1 LYIHSILLCL
11 NKAGLDELE
20 FNYIREL
27 AVAVRKHGLD
37 LSELALHFRLY
48 NYFLKSGAAED
59 RIESF
64 IDNINSSNLPPK
76 KSLSLYINY
85 TRSQRQ
91 NLFRLIWCQDIYQGK
106 IRTEAKD

>member
-1 LYIHSILLCL
+1 M
-11 NKAGLDELE
+11 NFAD
-20 FNYIREL
+20 
-27 AVAVRKHGLD
+27 
-37 LSELALHFRLY
+37 LALHARLY
-48 NYFLKSGAAED
+48 NYFQKSGAAED
-59 RIESF
+59 KIESF

-91 NLFRLIWCQDIYQGK
+91 NLFRLIRCQDIYQGK